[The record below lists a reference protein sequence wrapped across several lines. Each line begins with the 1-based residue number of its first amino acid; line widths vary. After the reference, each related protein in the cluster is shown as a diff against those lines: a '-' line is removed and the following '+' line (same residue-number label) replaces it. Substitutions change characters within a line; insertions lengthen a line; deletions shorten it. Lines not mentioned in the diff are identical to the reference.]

1 MRWQIKLTTRGI
13 SIKRKG
19 KIGVLRFDVNTGKM
33 KEKTGKWEKEE
44 IEIAKE
50 LVRRQIEK
58 IRKKRRLRVADTRRG
73 IAIKR
78 MGIPGTIRFDKYT
91 LKVREKTGKWDR
103 EEIKMMRKIAERY
116 SKKWGYII

>member
-1 MRWQIKLTTRGI
+1 
-13 SIKRKG
+13 
-19 KIGVLRFDVNTGKM
+19 
-33 KEKTGKWEKEE
+33 
-44 IEIAKE
+44 
-50 LVRRQIEK
+50 
-58 IRKKRRLRVADTRRG
+58 LRVADTRRG